1 MVGLLFLSRLVSMYL
16 IGLTGGIAAGK
27 STVAKEWISLGGI
40 EIDADELAREALA
53 ENTEELARVKEIFGE
68 KVFDGK
74 SLDRQALGEVIFSN
88 LEKRVSLESIV
99 HPRVKQLAKQRI
111 SELPADSIVI
121 YNVPLLVEAAVDND
135 FDLVVTVEAP
145 REKQIER
152 LMKHRGLTEE
162 QASLRIDSQATPAER
177 ANAADEI
184 LNSNQPIEA
193 LLKDARQLWSKIERL
208 AKSNASN

>member
-1 MVGLLFLSRLVSMYL
+1 MYL

-27 STVAKEWISLGGI
+27 STVAKEWASLGGI

-53 ENTEELARVKEIFGE
+53 DNSEELSKVKEIFGDE
-68 KVFDGK
+68 VFDGK
-74 SLDRQALGEVIFSN
+74 TLDRKALAQVIFGDP
-88 LEKRVSLESIV
+88 EKRIALESIV
-99 HPRVKQLAKQRI
+99 HPKVKQLAKQRF

-121 YNVPLLVEAAVDND
+121 YNVPLLVEASVDND

-145 REKQIER
+145 RDKQIER
-152 LMKHRGLTEE
+152 LVKHRGLTEA
-162 QASLRIDSQATPAER
+162 QATLRIDSQATPAQR

-208 AKSNASN
+208 AETNASN

>member
-1 MVGLLFLSRLVSMYL
+1 MYL

-27 STVAKEWISLGGI
+27 STVAKEWASLGGI

-53 ENTEELARVKEIFGE
+53 DNSEELSKVKEIFGDE
-68 KVFDGK
+68 VFDGK
-74 SLDRQALGEVIFSN
+74 TLDRKALAQVIFGDP
-88 LEKRVSLESIV
+88 EKRIALESIV
-99 HPRVKQLAKQRI
+99 HPKVKQLAKQRF

-121 YNVPLLVEAAVDND
+121 YNVPLLVEASVDND

-145 REKQIER
+145 RDKQIER
-152 LMKHRGLTEE
+152 LVKHRGLTEE
-162 QASLRIDSQATPAER
+162 QATLRIDSQATPAQR

-208 AKSNASN
+208 AETNASN

>member
-1 MVGLLFLSRLVSMYL
+1 MYL

-27 STVAKEWISLGGI
+27 STVAKEWASLGGI

-53 ENTEELARVKEIFGE
+53 ENSEELAKVKEIFGDE
-68 KVFDGK
+68 VFDGK
-74 SLDRQALGEVIFSN
+74 ALDRKALAQVIFGDP
-88 LEKRVSLESIV
+88 EKRFALESIV
-99 HPRVKQLAKQRI
+99 HPKVKQLAKQRF

-121 YNVPLLVEAAVDND
+121 YNVPLLVEASVDND

-145 REKQIER
+145 RDKQIER
-152 LMKHRGLTEE
+152 LVKHRGLTEE
-162 QASLRIDSQATPAER
+162 QAILRIDSQATPAER

-208 AKSNASN
+208 AEANASN